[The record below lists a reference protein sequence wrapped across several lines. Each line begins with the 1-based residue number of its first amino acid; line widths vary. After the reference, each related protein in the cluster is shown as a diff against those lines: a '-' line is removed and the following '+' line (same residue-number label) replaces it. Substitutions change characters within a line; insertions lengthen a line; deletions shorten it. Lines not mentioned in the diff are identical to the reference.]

1 MKINFEKIQLHN
13 FMSFTDATIQL
24 NTPGYIL
31 VSGENNNKEDN
42 STSNGSGKSA
52 IFEGLLWCLTGETQR
67 HTTKVLKL
75 GTKEGF
81 VTVWFSLDNDQYEIT
96 RTITK

>member
-1 MKINFEKIQLHN
+1 MKINFEKIKLHN

-52 IFEGLLWCLTGETQR
+52 IFEAILWALTGETQR
-67 HTTKVLKL
+67 GTKNVKKL
-75 GTKEGF
+75 GTKECS
-81 VTVWFSLDNDQYEIT
+81 VTVWFSIDSDQYEIT
-96 RTITK
+96 RSL